1 MLDQVC
7 QLARNAGDAI
17 MQVYD
22 GTKPMDVVSKADNSP
37 VTAADIAAHT
47 VIMDGL
53 RTLTPDIPVLSEED
67 PPGWEVRQH
76 WQRYWLVDPLDG
88 TKEFIKRNGEFTVNI
103 ALIDHGKPILGVVYA
118 PVMNVMY
125 SVAEG
130 KAWKEECGVRKQ
142 IQVRDAR
149 PPLVVIS
156 RSHADAEL
164 KEYLQQLG
172 EHQTTSIGSS
182 LKFCLVAEGQAQL
195 YPRFGPTNIWDT
207 AAGHAVA
214 AAAGAHVHDWQLS
227 EEDPP
232 GWEVRQH
239 WQRYWLVD
247 PLDGTKEFIKRNG
260 EFTVNIALIDHGKPI
275 LGVVYAPVMNV
286 MYSVAEG
293 KAWKEECGVRK
304 QIQVRDARPPLVV
317 ISRSHADAELKEY
330 LQQLGEHQTTSIGS
344 SLKFCLVAEG
354 QAQLYPRFGPTNI
367 WDTAAGHAVAAAAGA
382 HVHDW
387 QGKPLDYTPRESFLN
402 PGFRVSIY

>member
-67 PPGWEVRQH
+67 PPGWEARQH
-76 WQRYWLVDPLDG
+76 WQRYWLVDPLD
-88 TKEFIKRNGEFTVNI
+88 
-103 ALIDHGKPILGVVYA
+103 
-118 PVMNVMY
+118 
-125 SVAEG
+125 
-130 KAWKEECGVRKQ
+130 
-142 IQVRDAR
+142 
-149 PPLVVIS
+149 
-156 RSHADAEL
+156 
-164 KEYLQQLG
+164 
-172 EHQTTSIGSS
+172 
-182 LKFCLVAEGQAQL
+182 
-195 YPRFGPTNIWDT
+195 
-207 AAGHAVA
+207 
-214 AAAGAHVHDWQLS
+214 
-227 EEDPP
+227 
-232 GWEVRQH
+232 
-239 WQRYWLVD
+239 
-247 PLDGTKEFIKRNG
+247 
-260 EFTVNIALIDHGKPI
+260 
-275 LGVVYAPVMNV
+275 
-286 MYSVAEG
+286 
-293 KAWKEECGVRK
+293 GVRK

>member
-1 MLDQVC
+1 MLDLEKITLKVREIALRAGAFLRKERSGFDRSKVEKKNAHDYVSYVDKESERRIVA
-7 QLARNAGDAI
+7 QLRELLPEAGF
-17 MQVYD
+17 
-22 GTKPMDVVSKADNSP
+22 
-37 VTAADIAAHT
+37 IAEE
-47 VIMDGL
+47 GSGS
-53 RTLTPDIPVLSEED
+53 LTTEN
-67 PPGWEVRQH
+67 
-76 WQRYWLVDPLDG
+76 YCWLVDPLDG

-118 PVMNVMY
+118 PVMNIMY
-125 SVAEG
+125 SA
-130 KAWKEECGVRKQ
+130 
-142 IQVRDAR
+142 
-149 PPLVVIS
+149 
-156 RSHADAEL
+156 
-164 KEYLQQLG
+164 
-172 EHQTTSIGSS
+172 
-182 LKFCLVAEGQAQL
+182 
-195 YPRFGPTNIWDT
+195 
-207 AAGHAVA
+207 
-214 AAAGAHVHDWQLS
+214 
-227 EEDPP
+227 
-232 GWEVRQH
+232 
-239 WQRYWLVD
+239 
-247 PLDGTKEFIKRNG
+247 
-260 EFTVNIALIDHGKPI
+260 
-275 LGVVYAPVMNV
+275 
-286 MYSVAEG
+286 AEG